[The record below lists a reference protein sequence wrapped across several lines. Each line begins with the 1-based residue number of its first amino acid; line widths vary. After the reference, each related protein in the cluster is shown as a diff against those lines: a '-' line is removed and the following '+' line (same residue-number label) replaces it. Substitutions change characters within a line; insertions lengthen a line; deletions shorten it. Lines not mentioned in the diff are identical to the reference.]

1 MSPSVAKMYHADLML
16 AKGAEELANS
26 RTNPPAAWIYALH
39 QKWTQTNFGG
49 LKSGPEFFRFV
60 KKKNYISEQYFYEQ
74 VCKVL
79 YNDLSPLLFLMAE
92 NIIKTINTKER

>member
-60 KKKNYISEQYFYEQ
+60 KKKIIYLSNIFMNKFVKCYTMIYLHYYF
-74 VCKVL
+74 
-79 YNDLSPLLFLMAE
+79 
-92 NIIKTINTKER
+92 